1 MANGNLILAV
11 AQGLRPPQIVGA
23 VANLRSTVAQLTA
36 SHQLSDERVLAILLA
51 ANAIQSPNGID
62 ITA

>member
-11 AQGLRPPQIVGA
+11 AQGLRLPQIVEA
-23 VANLRSTVAQLTA
+23 MANLQSTVAQLTA

-51 ANAIQSPNGID
+51 ANAIQSPIGFD

>member
-1 MANGNLILAV
+1 M
-11 AQGLRPPQIVGA
+11 
-23 VANLRSTVAQLTA
+23 ANLRSTVAQLTA